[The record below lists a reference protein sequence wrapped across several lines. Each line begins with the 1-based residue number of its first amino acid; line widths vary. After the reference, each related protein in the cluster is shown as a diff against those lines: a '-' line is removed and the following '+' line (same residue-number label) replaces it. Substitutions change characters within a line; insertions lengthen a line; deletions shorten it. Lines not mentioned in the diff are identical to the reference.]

1 MMYILRNSIISDDVE
16 CPSGSYTYCKSFQ
29 MCFSYSYAAVDKISI
44 DIMLHCPSAIVELH
58 VKIVVNT
65 VRLLYNAVIDYFVYF
80 RN

>member
-1 MMYILRNSIISDDVE
+1 
-16 CPSGSYTYCKSFQ
+16 